1 MVVPTSE
8 GDLLVVYGLDP
19 FFIFP
24 VKDYGFGKLLGEIQV
39 DTDPRK
45 RGVPLGLGL
54 LCNLYKFTEYISYVL
69 QGVYCLGIN
78 TL

>member
-1 MVVPTSE
+1 MTVPTSK
-8 GDLLVVYGLDP
+8 GDLLIIYGLGP

-24 VKDYGFGKLLGEIQV
+24 EKAYDFGQLLREIQV
-39 DTDPRK
+39 DTDPSK